1 MSSVASFQVDCPET
15 VGLID
20 EALNSLEQDDPR
32 LVEAVRERY
41 LVPPSTQPYNWGK
54 RHRSRLELGG
64 QYGQGGG

>member
-1 MSSVASFQVDCPET
+1 M
-15 VGLID
+15 GLID